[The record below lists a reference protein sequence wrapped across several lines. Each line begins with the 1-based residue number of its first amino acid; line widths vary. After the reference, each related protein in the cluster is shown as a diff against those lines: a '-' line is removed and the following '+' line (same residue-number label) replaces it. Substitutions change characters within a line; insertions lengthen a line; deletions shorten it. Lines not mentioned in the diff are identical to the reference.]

1 MTHSERSG
9 GDDAYRRRLRTRA
22 EEELRGN
29 EQIVAMLPFASVP
42 KSPRLP
48 GAPRGR
54 KGKVR
59 FGIRQSWRRYRPAVV
74 TDRRLLVFDSG
85 RTPHARELLGAFA
98 LGDVT
103 MGPLGV
109 GRFNAT
115 TFTLGLPGL
124 GDVPFET
131 GRREVDDV
139 AVLQR
144 VVVGGEAQAM
154 R

>member
-22 EEELRGN
+22 EEELRGG
-29 EQIVAMLPFASVP
+29 ERIVAMLPFASVP
-42 KSPRLP
+42 KLPKLP

-59 FGIRQSWRRYRPAVV
+59 FGIRQSWRRYRPTVV

-85 RTPHARELLGAFA
+85 RTPNARELLGAFP

-103 MGPLGV
+103 MGTLGV
-109 GRFNAT
+109 GRFGAT
-115 TFTLGLPGL
+115 TFSLGLPRL
-124 GDVPFET
+124 GEVPFET
-131 GRREVDDV
+131 GRREADDV
-139 AVLQR
+139 ATLGR
-144 VVVGGEAQAM
+144 LVGQVATS
-154 R
+154 